1 MEDMD
6 IYIQEPEPWERQL
19 NESPQA
25 FEAFAKYRD
34 MGAARSTAKVSKELC
49 KSVTLMNRWSAE
61 HNWVK
66 RAAAWDAEKDR
77 TARAA
82 QIQDILDMRK
92 RHAATAQKMMKLA
105 DEALEHIR
113 PDDATVNEISR
124 LVETASKLERI
135 SRGDVGDV
143 IEERAGEA
151 VPAVQIYVPDNN
163 RGKKDT
169 FDDLEVKH
177 ERTEP
182 EHDSPGHHPEAG
194 EAEQD
199 LPSR

>member
-1 MEDMD
+1 MDDQD
-6 IYIQEPEPWERQL
+6 IYILEPEPWERQL

-34 MGAARSTAKVSKELC
+34 MGAARSTAKVSRQLC

-77 TARAA
+77 LAREA
-82 QIQDILDMRK
+82 QVNDIIDMRK
-92 RHAATAQKMMKLA
+92 RHAATAKQMMDLA
-105 DEALEHIR
+105 DNALKTID
-113 PDDATVNEISR
+113 PTSVTTNEISR

-143 IEERAGEA
+143 IESREGEA
-151 VPAVQIYVPDNN
+151 VSPVQIYVPDNN

-169 FDDLEVKH
+169 FDDLEV
-177 ERTEP
+177 
-182 EHDSPGHHPEAG
+182 
-194 EAEQD
+194 
-199 LPSR
+199 